1 MADLPFISIINPI
14 RNVERTLET
23 NLKHLLDIDYNKDK
37 MEIVFGDG
45 GSTDKTIEILREWQ
59 KRYSMIKVVVVP
71 NSKSPGEARN
81 AALKIAKGDYIL
93 FTDGDCAPRKDW
105 AKKLLEPFFKDPKI
119 GMVGGEIHT
128 LRTDPNN
135 DVEAYCEQTKFL
147 TVAGRCLLTEEGYY
161 PGIMKDL
168 PHEVNGNIHSPFFA
182 TANAAVSK
190 EASDAIGREFW
201 HEITSEDVD
210 FSLRILKKGFKLY
223 YKPSS
228 IVDHMHRVTLAA
240 YCKQLY
246 GYGFGHPLA
255 VKKHS
260 KDVIEIQFQYTP
272 NYVTFVIPFP
282 IKGIIYI
289 GDYHF
294 MHLFGLAFIINLVQ
308 TIVTQNI
315 TAALPIWGA
324 LFFLFLHKYFKPML
338 KLDPR
343 NKFFTWAKI
352 RYISNWAL
360 MKGGF
365 KGGKTFGVIYLESS
379 W

>member
-1 MADLPFISIINPI
+1 MSGLPFISIINPI
-14 RNVERTLET
+14 RNVERTIET
-23 NLKHLLDIDYNKDK
+23 NLKYLLDIDYPKDR

-45 GSTDKTIEILREWQ
+45 GSTDKTIDIIRDWQ
-59 KRYSMIKVVVVP
+59 KRYELIKLVIVP

-81 AALKIAKGDYIL
+81 ASLKIAKGDYIL

-105 AKKLLEPFFKDPKI
+105 AKKILDPFTKDPQV

-135 DVEAYCEQTKFL
+135 DVESYCEQTKFL
-147 TVAGRCLLTEEGYY
+147 TVAGRCLMTEEGYY
-161 PGIMKDL
+161 PPIMQDL
-168 PHEVNGNIHSPFFA
+168 PHEVNGNMHSPFFA

-190 EASDAIGREFW
+190 AAADAIGREFW

-223 YKPSS
+223 YKPSA
-228 IVDHMHRVTLAA
+228 IVDHMHRVTLQA

-255 VKKHS
+255 VLKHA
-260 KDVIEIQFQYTP
+260 KNVIEIQFQYTP
-272 NYVTFVIPFP
+272 KYITFVIPSP
-282 IKGIIYI
+282 VKGIIYI

-294 MHLFGLAFIINLVQ
+294 MHLFGLAFIINLMQ
-308 TIVTQNI
+308 TLVTHSA
-315 TAALPIWGA
+315 TMWLPIWLVLF
-324 LFFLFLHKYFKPML
+324 LFFLRKYFKPML
-338 KLDPR
+338 KIQPMG
-343 NKFFTWAKI
+343 KFFTWARI
-352 RYISNWAL
+352 RYVSNWAL

-365 KGGKTFGVIYLESS
+365 RGGKTFGVIYLESS

>member
-1 MADLPFISIINPI
+1 MSGTPFISIINPI
-14 RNVERTLET
+14 RNVERTIET
-23 NLKHLLDIDYNKDK
+23 NLKYLLDIDYPKDR

-45 GSTDKTIEILREWQ
+45 GSTDKTVDIIRDWQ
-59 KRYSMIKVVVVP
+59 KRYELIKLVIVP

-81 AALKIAKGDYIL
+81 AALKVARGEYIL
-93 FTDGDCAPRKDW
+93 FTDGDCAPRSDW
-105 AKKLLEPFFKDPKI
+105 ARKILGPFMKDPQV

-147 TVAGRCLLTEEGYY
+147 TVAGRCLMTEEGYY
-161 PGIMKDL
+161 PPIMQDL

-190 EASDAIGREFW
+190 AAADAIGREFW

-223 YKPSS
+223 YKPSA
-228 IVDHMHRVTLAA
+228 IVDHMHRVTLQA
-240 YCKQLY
+240 YCKQLH

-255 VKKHS
+255 VLKHAKK
-260 KDVIEIQFQYTP
+260 VIEIQFQYTSR
-272 NYVTFVIPFP
+272 YITFVIPSP
-282 IKGIIYI
+282 VRGIIYI

-294 MHLFGLAFIINLVQ
+294 MHLFGLAFVMCLIQ
-308 TIVTQNI
+308 TLVTQNA
-315 TAALPIWGA
+315 TAWLAVWGV
-324 LFFLFLHKYFKPML
+324 LFGTFLFKYFKPML
-338 KLDPR
+338 ELEPKS
-343 NKFFTWAKI
+343 KFLTWAKI

-365 KGGKTFGVIYLESS
+365 KGGHTFGVVYLESS

>member
-1 MADLPFISIINPI
+1 MQELPFISIINPI
-14 RNVERTLET
+14 RNVERTIET
-23 NLKHLLDIDYNKDK
+23 NLQYLIGIDYPKER

-45 GSTDKTIEILREWQ
+45 GSTDRTVDIIRDWQ
-59 KRYSMIKVVVVP
+59 KRYELIKLVIVP

-81 AALKIAKGDYIL
+81 AALKMAKGDYVL

-105 AKKLLEPFFKDPKI
+105 AKKLLEPFLKDPKI

-128 LRTDPNN
+128 LRTDPDN
-135 DVEAYCEQTKFL
+135 DVESYCEQTKFL
-147 TVAGRCLLTEEGYY
+147 TVAGRCLMTEEGYY
-161 PGIMKDL
+161 PGITQGL
-168 PHEVNGNIHSPFFA
+168 PHEANGNIHSPFFA

-190 EASDAIGREFW
+190 EAADAVGREFW

-223 YKPSS
+223 YKPSA
-228 IVDHMHRVTLAA
+228 IVDHMHRVTLPA

-255 VKKHS
+255 VLKHAKK
-260 KDVIEIQFQYTP
+260 VIEIQFQYTP
-272 NYVTFVIPFP
+272 NYITFVIPSP
-282 IKGIIYI
+282 IRGIIYI

-294 MHLFGLAFIINLVQ
+294 MHLFSLAFVVNLLQ
-308 TIVTQNI
+308 
-315 TAALPIWGA
+315 A
-324 LFFLFLHKYFKPML
+324 LFTHNLTAWLWIWLALAAFFKYRYFRPMFGLSPRSKFLK
-338 KLDPR
+338 
-343 NKFFTWAKI
+343 WCWI
-352 RYISNWAL
+352 RYVSNWAL

-365 KGGKTFGVIYLESS
+365 KGSKTFGVIYLESS

>member
-1 MADLPFISIINPI
+1 MAELPFISIINPI
-14 RNVERTLET
+14 RNVERTIVT
-23 NLKHLLDIDYNKDK
+23 NLEYLLGIDYPKDRY
-37 MEIVFGDG
+37 EIVFGDG
-45 GSTDKTIEILREWQ
+45 GSTDKTVDIIREWQ
-59 KRYSMIKVVVVP
+59 KKHGLIKLVIVP

-81 AALKIAKGDYIL
+81 AALKMAKGDYIL

-105 AKKLLEPFFKDPKI
+105 AKLILEPFMKDPEI

-147 TVAGRCLLTEEGYY
+147 TVSGRCLMTKEGYY
-161 PGIMKDL
+161 PAITGDL

-190 EASDAIGREFW
+190 KAADAVGREFW

-223 YKPSS
+223 YKPSA

-255 VKKHS
+255 VLKHA
-260 KDVIEIQFQYTP
+260 KPVIEAQFQYTP
-272 NYVTFVIPFP
+272 NYITFVIPAP
-282 IKGIIYI
+282 IRGILYW
-289 GDYHF
+289 GDFHF
-294 MHLFGLAFIINLVQ
+294 MHLFGLAFVINLMQ
-308 TIVTQNI
+308 TFVTRNV
-315 TAALPIWGA
+315 TMRLPIWTA
-324 LFFLFLHKYFKPML
+324 LFLFFLYKYFKPML
-338 KLDPR
+338 KLEPKA
-343 NKFFTWAKI
+343 KFLTWARI
-352 RYISNWAL
+352 RYVSNWAL
-360 MKGGF
+360 MRGGF

>member
-1 MADLPFISIINPI
+1 MSELPFVTIINPI

-23 NLKHLLDIDYNKDK
+23 NLQYLLNVDYPKDRF
-37 MEIVFGDG
+37 EIVFGDG
-45 GSTDKTIEILREWQ
+45 GSTDKTIDILKEWQ
-59 KRYSMIKVVVVP
+59 KRYDLIKVVIVP

-81 AALKIAKGDYIL
+81 AAIKMAKGDYIL

-105 AKKLLEPFFKDPKI
+105 VKKMLEPFQMDPKI

-135 DVEAYCEQTKFL
+135 LVESYCEQTKFL
-147 TVAGRCLLTEEGYY
+147 TVAGRCLMTEEGYY
-161 PGIMKDL
+161 PTIEKDL

-190 EASDAIGREFW
+190 VAADAIGREFW

-210 FSLRILKKGFKLY
+210 FSLRILKKGYKLY
-223 YKPSS
+223 YKPSA
-228 IVDHMHRVTLAA
+228 IVDHMHRVTLQA
-240 YCKQLY
+240 YCKQLW

-255 VKKHS
+255 VLKHAKK
-260 KDVIEIQFQYTP
+260 VLEIQFQYTP
-272 NYVTFVIPFP
+272 KYITFVVPFP
-282 IKGIIYI
+282 IRGIIYI

-294 MHLFGLAFIINLVQ
+294 MHLFGLAFVINLIQ
-308 TIVTQNI
+308 TFMTQNL
-315 TAALPIWGA
+315 TAWLYAWGA
-324 LFFLFLHKYFKPML
+324 LFLFFLWKYFKPML
-338 KLDPR
+338 KLTP
-343 NKFFTWAKI
+343 KSSILTWCKI
-352 RYISNWAL
+352 RYVSNWAL

>member
-14 RNVERTLET
+14 RNVERTLVT
-23 NLKHLLDIDYNKDK
+23 NLEYLLAVDYPKDR
-37 MEIVFGDG
+37 MEIVFADG
-45 GSTDKTIEILREWQ
+45 GSTDRTVEIIRDWQ
-59 KRYSMIKVVVVP
+59 KKYELIKLVIVP

-81 AALKIAKGDYIL
+81 AALKMAKGDYIL

-105 AKKLLEPFFKDPKI
+105 VKKILEPFFIDPKI

-135 DVEAYCEQTKFL
+135 DVETYCEETKFL
-147 TVAGRCLLTEEGYY
+147 TVSGRCLLTKEGYY
-161 PGIMKDL
+161 PPIMKDL
-168 PHEVNGNIHSPFFA
+168 PHEVNGNMHSPFFA

-190 EASDAIGREFW
+190 AATDAVGREFW

-223 YKPSS
+223 YKPSA

-240 YCKQLY
+240 YCRQLY

-255 VKKHS
+255 VQKHA
-260 KDVIEIQFQYTP
+260 KNVIEIQFQYTP
-272 NYVTFVIPFP
+272 TYITFTIPSSV
-282 IKGIIYI
+282 KGIIYI

-294 MHLFGLAFIINLVQ
+294 MHLFGCAFAINAAQ
-308 TIVTQNI
+308 TAMTKNLTIW
-315 TAALPIWGA
+315 LPAWGA
-324 LFFLFLHKYFKPML
+324 LFIYFLYRYFRPML
-338 KLDPR
+338 KLTPR
-343 NKFFTWAKI
+343 SKFFTWAKI
-352 RYISNWAL
+352 RYVSNWAL
-360 MKGGF
+360 MRGGF
-365 KGGKTFGVIYLESS
+365 KGGKRFGVVYLESS

>member
-1 MADLPFISIINPI
+1 MQELPFISIINPI
-14 RNVERTLET
+14 RNVERTITT
-23 NLKHLLDIDYNKDK
+23 NLEYLLGIDYPKDRY
-37 MEIVFGDG
+37 EIVFGDG
-45 GSTDKTIEILREWQ
+45 GSTDKTVDIIRDWQ
-59 KRYSMIKVVVVP
+59 RRYELIKLVIVP

-81 AALKIAKGDYIL
+81 AALKMAKGDYIL

-105 AKKLLEPFFKDPKI
+105 AKLILEPFLKDPKI

-128 LRTDPNN
+128 LRTDPDN

-147 TVAGRCLLTEEGYY
+147 TVAGRCLMTKEGYY
-161 PGIMKDL
+161 PSIEQDL
-168 PHEVNGNIHSPFFA
+168 PHEMNGNIHSPFFA

-190 EASDAIGREFW
+190 AAADAVGREFW

-223 YKPSS
+223 YKPSA

-255 VKKHS
+255 VLKHAKK
-260 KDVIEIQFQYTP
+260 VIEIQFQYTP
-272 NYVTFVIPFP
+272 KYITFVIPSP
-282 IKGIIYI
+282 VRGILYW

-294 MHLFGLAFIINLVQ
+294 MHLFGLAFLINLIQ
-308 TIVTQNI
+308 TVVTHHVTI
-315 TAALPIWGA
+315 WLPIWLA
-324 LFFLFLHKYFKPML
+324 FSVFFKYRYFKPML
-338 KLDPR
+338 KLTPR
-343 NKFFTWAKI
+343 SKFLKWCWI
-352 RYISNWAL
+352 RYVSNWAL

>member
-1 MADLPFISIINPI
+1 MQELPFISIINPI
-14 RNVERTLET
+14 RNVERTIET
-23 NLKHLLDIDYNKDK
+23 NLKYLLGIDYPKEK
-37 MEIVFGDG
+37 FEIVFGDG
-45 GSTDKTIEILREWQ
+45 GSTDKTIDIIREWQ
-59 KRYSMIKVVVVP
+59 KKYGLIKLVIVP

-81 AALKIAKGDYIL
+81 AALKIARGDYIL

-105 AKKLLEPFFKDPKI
+105 AIKMLEPFFKDPKI

-135 DVEAYCEQTKFL
+135 DVESYCEQTKFL
-147 TVAGRCLLTEEGYY
+147 TVAGRCLMTEEGYY
-161 PGIMKDL
+161 PTITKDL
-168 PHEVNGNIHSPFFA
+168 PHELNGNIHSPFFA

-190 EASDAIGREFW
+190 AAADAVGREFW

-223 YKPSS
+223 YKPSA

-255 VKKHS
+255 VKKHARN
-260 KDVIEIQFQYTP
+260 VVEIQLQYTP
-272 NYVTFVIPFP
+272 KYLTLVIPSP
-282 IKGIIYI
+282 MPGIIYW
-289 GDYHF
+289 GDFHF
-294 MHLFGLAFIINLVQ
+294 MHVFGLAFIVNLIQ
-308 TIVTQNI
+308 TVVTHNP
-315 TAALPIWGA
+315 TVWLPVWAALFI
-324 LFFLFLHKYFKPML
+324 FFSYKYFKPML
-338 KLDPR
+338 KLKPTS
-343 NKFFTWAKI
+343 KFFTWARI
-352 RYISNWAL
+352 RYVSNWAL
-360 MKGGF
+360 MNGGF

>member
-1 MADLPFISIINPI
+1 
-14 RNVERTLET
+14 
-23 NLKHLLDIDYNKDK
+23 
-37 MEIVFGDG
+37 
-45 GSTDKTIEILREWQ
+45 
-59 KRYSMIKVVVVP
+59 
-71 NSKSPGEARN
+71 
-81 AALKIAKGDYIL
+81 
-93 FTDGDCAPRKDW
+93 CAPRKNW
-105 AKKLLEPFFKDPKI
+105 AKEIMEPFLKDPKI

-135 DVEAYCEQTKFL
+135 DVEAYCEETHFL
-147 TVAGRCLLTEEGYY
+147 MVAGRCLMRAEGYY

-190 EASDAIGREFW
+190 EAADAIGREFW

-223 YKPSS
+223 YKPSA
-228 IVDHMHRVTLAA
+228 IVDHMHRVTLQA

-255 VKKHS
+255 VLKHAKK
-260 KDVIEIQFQYTP
+260 VVEIQLQYTP
-272 NYVTFVIPFP
+272 NYITFVIPSP
-282 IKGIIYI
+282 VIGIIYI

-294 MHLFGLAFIINLVQ
+294 MHLFGMAFVVNLSQ
-308 TIVTQNI
+308 TIFTRVL
-315 TAALPIWGA
+315 TAWLPIWAA
-324 LFFLFLHKYFKPML
+324 LFVFFLYKYFKPMF
-338 KLDPR
+338 KLTPR
-343 NKFFTWAKI
+343 SKFFTWAKI
-352 RYISNWAL
+352 RYVSNWSL

-365 KGGKTFGVIYLESS
+365 KGGRTFGVIYLESS

>member
-1 MADLPFISIINPI
+1 MEDLPFISIINPI
-14 RNVERTLET
+14 RNVERTIET
-23 NLKHLLDIDYNKDK
+23 NLKYMLDIDYPKNK

-45 GSTDKTIEILREWQ
+45 GSTDKTVEIIRDWQ
-59 KRYSMIKVVVVP
+59 KKYELIKSVIVP

-81 AALKIAKGDYIL
+81 AALKMAKGEYIL

-105 AKKLLEPFFKDPKI
+105 AKKLLEPFLKDPQI

-135 DVEAYCEQTKFL
+135 DVEAYCEETRFL
-147 TVAGRCLLTEEGYY
+147 TVAGRCLMTEEGYY
-161 PGIMKDL
+161 PPIQLDL

-190 EASDAIGREFW
+190 KAADAIGREFW

-210 FSLRILKKGFKLY
+210 FSLRILKARFKLY
-223 YKPSS
+223 YKPSA

-255 VKKHS
+255 VKKHA
-260 KDVIEIQFQYTP
+260 KQVLEMQLQYTP
-272 NYVTFVIPFP
+272 KYITMVMPFP
-282 IKGIIYI
+282 INGIIYI
-289 GDYHF
+289 GDFHF
-294 MHLFGLAFIINLVQ
+294 MHFSGLALIVNLIQ
-308 TIVTQNI
+308 TIVTQNVTAWLVI
-315 TAALPIWGA
+315 WAALF
-324 LFFLFLHKYFKPML
+324 LFFLYRYFRSVL
-338 KLDPR
+338 KLKPA
-343 NKFFTWAKI
+343 NKFFTYAKI
-352 RYISNWAL
+352 RYLSNWAL

-365 KGGKTFGVIYLESS
+365 KGAKTFGVIYIESS